1 MFSFS
6 NPAATSQ
13 QAGQQQQQ
21 QQQPQSSTPFG
32 SNTGGFNNSLS
43 TPGGFSFGNAASNNA
58 QQQQQ
63 QQPQQQQQQQGTP
76 QSSSLFGQ
84 KPLFGTPGAQQPQ
97 QPQQQN
103 TGSLFG
109 NNATSTPAQSTQ
121 PQTNLL
127 GTPQNNSMFGSSS
140 SFSQQPPQQPQQQ
153 QQFGQQQ
160 PPQPNSFGQ
169 SGFGFNS
176 SSPAPFSNQPQQPNQ
191 SFGSPFQQQHNVQ
204 QQQQQGPIQHGT
216 PQSSQHH
223 HFQQQQQHQQQQQA
237 IDQQRFNLEQQSQ
250 NMSYIPGYLS
260 RTKVVKPYKLPAR
273 QAEPTSPE
281 AVQDADSS
289 IAFGTPASKSGK
301 EESTPSSKGQPS
313 PVGRFSSSFFNERR
327 DEASF
332 SRAGS
337 VGPGTPW
344 RGGKESIFGVGGL
357 RGGRQSA
364 TPAPASSAAAASVT
378 PARKTSIDSPARSV
392 RSNSTPPAAS
402 TSFNVAHGAMEEE
415 EDDDDAPPQERLE
428 DQASAAAQS
437 SFLGP
442 SSGSSNVYSNSFR
455 ASAGSDAAST
465 HQLLPGRSALSTPS
479 SALPRTSPSLGA
491 SSGSAVDGASP
502 SARGDGSAEKNSPLG
517 SAQRTVLVY
526 GYPTWME
533 KAVLELFA
541 SIGGVELI
549 EAIDLTGSGSAQEQA
564 AAQPS
569 SPPLSCCTRIRY
581 AESFQALH
589 ALRRNGEVVAG
600 ACMVGVRWEDDN
612 FHQVALTNG
621 IDAVFRMDV
630 FPSSRTAETFKAS
643 SKSIAVPSIDSAATL
658 SATRSNTSTASQ
670 FANSTTS
677 GAHNNRH
684 SIAFGQG
691 VSAHASRNDHTVS
704 SNPGA
709 SSGAN
714 TATNN
719 NVSYPAFGR
728 PLSVINDPSVAFKPS
743 ASTSNLSGLAGS
755 PFKAASSLFGSGAT
769 APKPATPAA
778 GANAA
783 DKKPAAGGGTSML
796 GRITDGI
803 FGW

>member
-6 NPAATSQ
+6 NPAATPQ
-13 QAGQQQQQ
+13 QTGQQQQQ

-32 SNTGGFNNSLS
+32 SNTGGFNNSFS
-43 TPGGFSFGNAASNNA
+43 TPGGFSFGNTSSNNA
-58 QQQQQ
+58 H
-63 QQPQQQQQQQGTP
+63 QQQGTP
-76 QSSSLFGQ
+76 QSTSLFGQ
-84 KPLFGTPGAQQPQ
+84 KPLFGTPGTQQPQ

-109 NNATSTPAQSTQ
+109 NNASSTPGQPTQ
-121 PQTNLL
+121 QQTTLF
-127 GTPQNNSMFGSSS
+127 GTPQNNNMFGSSS
-140 SFSQQPPQQPQQQ
+140 SFSQQQPQQPQQQ

-160 PPQPNSFGQ
+160 PSQPNSFGQ
-169 SGFGFNS
+169 GNFGFNS
-176 SSPAPFSNQPQQPNQ
+176 SSPAPFSTQQQQQPPPPPPPNQ
-191 SFGSPFQQQHNVQ
+191 SFGSPFQQQQNAQHL
-204 QQQQQGPIQHGT
+204 QGLTQHGT
-216 PQSSQHH
+216 PQSSQHQ
-223 HFQQQQQHQQQQQA
+223 HFQQQQQQQQQQQA

-337 VGPGTPW
+337 VGLGTPW
-344 RGGKESIFGVGGL
+344 RGGKESIFGAGGL

-364 TPAPASSAAAASVT
+364 TPAPASSAAGASAT
-378 PARKTSIDSPARSV
+378 PARKTSMDSPARSV

-402 TSFNVAHGAMEEE
+402 TSFNVAHGAMDE

-428 DQASAAAQS
+428 DEAPAAAQS
-437 SFLGP
+437 SFLAP
-442 SSGSSNVYSNSFR
+442 SSGSSNVYSNNFR
-455 ASAGSDAAST
+455 ASAGNDAVST
-465 HQLLPGRSALSTPS
+465 QQLLPGRTALSTPS
-479 SALPRTSPSLGA
+479 SALPRMSPSLGT
-491 SSGSAVDGASP
+491 SSGSAADGASP
-502 SARGDGSAEKNSPLG
+502 YARGDSSADKNSPLG
-517 SAQRTVLVY
+517 SAQRTILVY

-643 SKSIAVPSIDSAATL
+643 SKSIAVPSIESAATL
-658 SATRSNTSTASQ
+658 SATRSSASNASQ
-670 FANSTTS
+670 FASSATS

-691 VSAHASRNDHTVS
+691 VSAHAGRNDHTAS
-704 SNPGA
+704 SSFGA

-714 TATNN
+714 NTNN
-719 NVSYPAFGR
+719 QNVSYSAFGR
-728 PLSVINDPSVAFKPS
+728 PLSVINDPSIAFKPS

-755 PFKAASSLFGSGAT
+755 PFKVASSLFGSGAN
-769 APKPATPAA
+769 APKPATPPA